1 MNQFNINYAI
11 VLTRDTFLYVLL
23 FALCPAVATA
33 AEGNHDS
40 MVQSSVMETVVLLIV
55 GVGQIVFVRKWF
67 SGKGTLLKQWA

>member
-1 MNQFNINYAI
+1 MYS
-11 VLTRDTFLYVLL
+11 V
-23 FALCPAVATA
+23 FALVPFAVVATA
-33 AEGNHDS
+33 AEDNHAS